1 VSGRKDKKEEATDLI
16 ARFEEGLISGKMNV
30 EEGEWII
37 RRLQNLAD
45 DAVPRV
51 VEMLA
56 SPGRDTRHAAIVLLR
71 ELGDPRAVRPLRR
84 ILHGPNYSDGEK
96 LEVIRVLDALGSPID
111 EATFRRAI
119 PDPEALMQDSVA
131 RMLEVMED
139 PAQVEALLEVME
151 EGSPEMQ
158 EQYVRDIL
166 GPLVDR
172 RLLLLLTVLLHSE
185 HDAVVVA
192 AVDAIERLKEPAV
205 IPLLEERAQY
215 DPSRQVRHAAKNAAL
230 RLRMRVGAPEERRPP
245 WIVPSPLPLAYCL
258 LCTMDGSGGQVLFVA
273 REQPDGD
280 LQVVDLMFNDHEGI
294 KECFSIVVGEKELDE
309 MTDSFGSAE
318 FIDVSLER
326 ARAEIARSYQVTLD
340 AHRRLPAPFM
350 AWRGWTEG
358 EDPRTIEEFPLPPI
372 HPSQHAE
379 LLAACAE
386 LLTLEECDFWFFNP
400 DEVASFVPRYRKLLR
415 RGQVGRGEAPFEALL
430 DQAIEA
436 VVDAKYR
443 PLLSD
448 RLRRQAWLLAQ
459 LYEEE
464 EMSLWALA
472 AAAAIEEGVIVEH
485 PLLRGMMDRSL
496 LNAIGRYQ

>member
-1 VSGRKDKKEEATDLI
+1 VSGRKDKKGEATDLI

-37 RRLQNLAD
+37 GRLQNLAD

-119 PDPEALMQDSVA
+119 PDPEALIQDSVA

-215 DPSRQVRHAAKNAAL
+215 DPSPNTTPPARCATPQRTQPCGFGCASAL
-230 RLRMRVGAPEERRPP
+230 PKRGAHPGSSPP
-245 WIVPSPLPLAYCL
+245 HC
-258 LCTMDGSGGQVLFVA
+258 
-273 REQPDGD
+273 
-280 LQVVDLMFNDHEGI
+280 
-294 KECFSIVVGEKELDE
+294 
-309 MTDSFGSAE
+309 
-318 FIDVSLER
+318 
-326 ARAEIARSYQVTLD
+326 
-340 AHRRLPAPFM
+340 RLPTACYV
-350 AWRGWTEG
+350 RWT
-358 EDPRTIEEFPLPPI
+358 
-372 HPSQHAE
+372 
-379 LLAACAE
+379 AAGGRCSSSPAS
-386 LLTLEECDFWFFNP
+386 NP
-400 DEVASFVPRYRKLLR
+400 T
-415 RGQVGRGEAPFEALL
+415 
-430 DQAIEA
+430 AIC
-436 VVDAKYR
+436 
-443 PLLSD
+443 
-448 RLRRQAWLLAQ
+448 
-459 LYEEE
+459 
-464 EMSLWALA
+464 
-472 AAAAIEEGVIVEH
+472 
-485 PLLRGMMDRSL
+485 RSL
-496 LNAIGRYQ
+496 T